1 MLFDLPVGVR
11 LMAGGVEAVGRVCR
25 RGERCAPVC
34 AICVALL
41 AGMTVVV
48 EGMQAVRPSEHQA
61 TRQALEALKGRYRSG
76 DVVYLYPGF
85 CPPFTFYT
93 EHRPGFGMLAERVIR
108 GRAEE
113 WRGLEGELAKL
124 REELAAGRG
133 VWVVYSLPAM
143 EGDELRREGLVK
155 RLGTIGEVKRVY
167 EGAGGMVV
175 EVLAT
180 ADKSVR

>member
-1 MLFDLPVGVR
+1 M
-11 LMAGGVEAVGRVCR
+11 
-25 RGERCAPVC
+25 
-34 AICVALL
+34 
-41 AGMTVVV
+41 
-48 EGMQAVRPSEHQA
+48 
-61 TRQALEALKGRYRSG
+61 
-76 DVVYLYPGF
+76 
-85 CPPFTFYT
+85 
-93 EHRPGFGMLAERVIR
+93 
-108 GRAEE
+108 
-113 WRGLEGELAKL
+113 L